1 MIIKETEHARQR
13 RAERGIDKKDLQ
25 AALKHGEEH
34 PCKFGRKY
42 KYNGLTYI
50 VSWNKKKE
58 ITCYA
63 NAFKMKKVNIPGKM
77 LEHAYVARKR
87 VEQDP
92 SCWKSNTVIVVDT
105 SGSMRESDVWGAS
118 SRLHAVWLCV
128 ALDFIAHRLE
138 SGNAGPYDVIS
149 VVFMGEQG
157 HTAIKLAPTT
167 WQLYNKIVDQYNNRN
182 LMAKG
187 HGFYIPSLKI
197 AQKILTC
204 NKSSSCAL
212 SLIFMSDGRPS
223 DLSSKDSI
231 LESVEALGKQF
242 GRRLNFTAVGIGNH
256 SSEFEMLKNMVD
268 IAKDFGV
275 QSTFVLPSMTTS
287 ALGASLTSTA
297 TTLTRTQTEMTDI
310 KTMKQRNVR
319 EVIRESRRKA
329 LEEVVTSVSLED
341 YYLYRLD
348 NVQRY
353 VYHEWRD
360 ENRKLQYFYDTAE
373 MQHPMAKFVAMNKK
387 VFGEGA
393 ERYAFRFFEV
403 GEDGKTVVGK
413 PLVAKESRLVLDG
426 GEKHR
431 KRFVQTF
438 CRTQQLARRIA
449 DEFNAKL
456 DSLNRIDK
464 ATPRVAFLDCSV
476 YELNDNYL
484 GKQSVL
490 VEEKID
496 HMKWH
501 KWNTNNG
508 YVEGMEEVPE
518 FTHDKLKAAFDH
530 LAKLELHDDVPKF
543 GIGDLD
549 AIYEDDE
556 EEETENEDSEGNNS
570 KISSFDV
577 RITCTPIKFTA
588 SEVAQAFS
596 HFSYLATG
604 RKRLICDLQGI
615 FDEASNTLK
624 FTDPV
629 IHYYNYRRQDRENV
643 HGRTDRGR
651 KGMAMFFETHEDCCG
666 HLCRLVTLGFKRGRM
681 RHGQGSRQRSFAH

>member
-1 MIIKETEHARQR
+1 MKIQETEHARQR
-13 RAERGIDKKDLQ
+13 RAERAIDKKDLK
-25 AALKHGEEH
+25 AALKYGEEL

-42 KYNGLTYI
+42 TYNGITYI

-63 NAFKMKKVNIPGKM
+63 SSFKMKKAKISNEM
-77 LEHAYVARKR
+77 LLRDNAAKKR
-87 VEQDP
+87 LEQDP

-105 SGSMRESDVWGAS
+105 SGSMRESDVWGAR
-118 SRLHAVWLCV
+118 SRLGAVWLCV

-149 VVFMGEQG
+149 LVFMGEKG
-157 HTAIKLAPTT
+157 HTAIKMMPTT
-167 WQLYNKIVDQYNNRN
+167 WQLYNIIVDQYNSRN

-197 AQKILTC
+197 AERILNY
-204 NKSSSCAL
+204 NKSSSCVL
-212 SLIFMSDGRPS
+212 GLYFLSDGRPS
-223 DLSSKDSI
+223 DMASKDYI
-231 LESVEALGKQF
+231 LESVAALGKKF
-242 GRRLNFTAVGIGNH
+242 GRRLTFTAVGIGNH
-256 SSEFEMLKNMVD
+256 SSEFEVLKNMVD
-268 IAKDFGV
+268 TAKDYGV
-275 QSTFVLPSMTTS
+275 QSSFMLPSMTTS
-287 ALGASLTSTA
+287 DFGVSLTSTA
-297 TTLTRTQTEMTDI
+297 TTLTRIQTEMTDM
-310 KTMKQRNVR
+310 KTLKQHNIR

-329 LEEVVTSVSLED
+329 HEEVVTSVSSEEYNLYPLEK
-341 YYLYRLD
+341 
-348 NVQRY
+348 VQRH
-353 VYHEWRD
+353 VYREWRD
-360 ENRKLQYFYDTAE
+360 ENRKRQHSYDVAP
-373 MQHPMAKFVAMNKK
+373 MQHSMAKFVAINKK

-426 GEKHR
+426 GEEHR
-431 KRFVQTF
+431 DRFVRTF
-438 CRTQQLARRIA
+438 CQTQQLARRIA
-449 DEFNAKL
+449 DEFNLKL
-456 DSLNRIDK
+456 DSLYRVDK
-464 ATPRVAFLDCSV
+464 ATPRVTFLDCSV
-476 YELNDNYL
+476 YELDDVNL
-484 GKQSVL
+484 GKKSVL

-508 YVEGMEEVPE
+508 YIEGMEQAPE
-518 FTHDKLKAAFDH
+518 FTHDKMKAAFEH
-530 LAKLELHDDVPKF
+530 LAKLEEELRDDVPKF
-543 GIGDLD
+543 GTARNLG
-549 AIYEDDE
+549 AIEEDDE
-556 EEETENEDSEGNNS
+556 DESEDNSEGTDSEDS
-570 KISSFDV
+570 SSVV
-577 RITCTPIKFTA
+577 RINVTPIKFTA

-629 IHYYNYRRQDRENV
+629 IHYYNYSRQERENV

-651 KGMAMFFETHEDCCG
+651 KGMAMFFETHKNCCG
-666 HLCRLVTLGFKRGRM
+666 HLCRLVTMGFRRGWL
-681 RHGQGSRQRSFAH
+681 RHG